1 MGWSWRLG
9 TVCLGIKARLPP
21 QLSPLFKDSNCWWST
36 PWWSVQVLTH
46 WATTADRLGSAL
58 DAMAMQ
64 WWWRWR
70 WWWWSAVPVRCDDDD
85 DWERR
90 SLTRRWWSA
99 APHSPAR
106 WSAAVHIYKFAK
118 WMGRSVVR
126 SWAQSSQDGTDSK
139 DYCSIQE
146 GFSALGRLR
155 LMLNCLRV
163 ASRAAALPLK

>member
-1 MGWSWRLG
+1 M
-9 TVCLGIKARLPP
+9 CLGIKARLPTQP
-21 QLSPLFKDSNCWWST
+21 SPLFKDSKLLMVHTMKICAGPHTEQWQQT
-36 PWWSVQVLTH
+36 GLVPH
-46 WATTADRLGSAL
+46 W
-58 DAMAMQ
+58 MQ
-64 WWWRWR
+64 WQCN
-70 WWWWSAVPVRCDDDD
+70 SDDEDEDD
-85 DWERR
+85 RQRQSDVMTMMTERH

-106 WSAAVHIYKFAK
+106 WSAAVHIYKFAN
-118 WMGRSVVR
+118 WMGWSVVR

-139 DYCSIQE
+139 DYCSIHE